1 MQKTDEGS
9 FGAERLKRVNLSVS
23 RVKGNEM
30 CVFSH
35 NEGGTATT
43 IALHTLCEGR
53 FTFKWTFFT
62 QKKQID
68 EI

>member
-9 FGAERLKRVNLSVS
+9 FGAGELKRVSSSVS

-43 IALHTLCEGR
+43 IALHT
-53 FTFKWTFFT
+53 FV
-62 QKKQID
+62 
-68 EI
+68 

>member
-9 FGAERLKRVNLSVS
+9 FGAGEPKRVSSSVS

-43 IALHTLCEGR
+43 IALHTLV
-53 FTFKWTFFT
+53 
-62 QKKQID
+62 
-68 EI
+68 